1 MAKKSDLKEITYLEI
16 EKSRINR
23 EKSRIVLN
31 KSLSLYVVFMIVGV
45 IGFVFDFIDS
55 TMLNTLII
63 AGIVILV
70 LGTLPYL
77 LISHKEEKK
86 IDGFIKKLKK

>member
-1 MAKKSDLKEITYLEI
+1 MPKKGDLSGIMYLEI

-31 KSLSLYVVFMIVGV
+31 KSLSLYIVFMIVGV

-86 IDGFIKKLKK
+86 IDDFIKKLKK